1 MVLALA
7 LLLVGC
13 SSSGG
18 KKAATTRHGDT
29 ATSTPARQLG
39 PFAVGRRS
47 IVLVDHTR
55 PTAADP
61 QRNLPAKPDRTL
73 PVMLLYPASG
83 PVSPAGAPVDDA
95 PPAPGH
101 FPLVVFSHGITGSGP
116 IYTAMLQ
123 VWSRAGYVI
132 AAPTFPLSGPGAIF
146 PGDGVDLNDY
156 ENQPADVSFVLTA
169 LLAKG
174 GPGGILSDHIDAAK
188 IAAAG
193 HSLGAITTFGVAY
206 NTCCIDRRI
215 KAVVAL
221 SGIELPYTK
230 GTFANPP
237 PTPLLLVHGTD
248 DHTVPISA
256 GSDKIFPLATP
267 PVYEMRELGASHTDV
282 PFSPKYAP
290 LTDQAALAFLDA
302 YLKGGTAELA
312 AMPDVATKS
321 GIATWQARL
330 S

>member
-1 MVLALA
+1 MVALA

-13 SSSGG
+13 SSAGG
-18 KKAATTRHGDT
+18 KKAATTRSGAT
-29 ATSTPARQLG
+29 ATSAPAQQRG

-55 PTAADP
+55 PTTADP
-61 QRNLPAKPDRTL
+61 QRNLPTKPDRTL
-73 PVMLLYPASG
+73 PVMLLYPAAG
-83 PVSPAGAPVDDA
+83 PVSPTGAPTDDA
-95 PPAPGH
+95 PPAAGR

-146 PGDGVDLNDY
+146 PGDNVDLSDY
-156 ENQPADVSFVLTA
+156 ENQPADVSFVLTT

-174 GPGGILSDHIDAAK
+174 GPGGIVSDHIDAAK

-193 HSLGAITTFGVAY
+193 HSLGAITTFGIAY

-221 SGIELPYTK
+221 SGIELPFSK
-230 GTFANPP
+230 GTFDNPP

-248 DHTVPISA
+248 DHTVPIAA
-256 GSDKIFPLATP
+256 GSDRIFSLAAP

-290 LTDQAALAFLDA
+290 LTDQAAIAFLDA
-302 YLKGGTAELA
+302 YLKGDTPELH
-312 AMPDVATKS
+312 AMPDVVAKS
-321 GIATWQARL
+321 GIATWQDRL
-330 S
+330 P